1 MKKPRSRFTK
11 PHAPPNSATS
21 PAAPS
26 KPKTPQVPLHRPLP
40 ALSVDQDLCFDG
52 LPAWLKDALRG
63 PWKIPAC
70 DRTFSITDAD
80 DLARLWMDLLSLNP
94 KAGPRLGHALYEAA
108 LVANLMIGD
117 PDQSLALPNNER
129 TLGEYARRFLWL
141 PVPLSVVAQA
151 HHACDEPLMRLLAL
165 HNQAVLLREPPP
177 EMRALTLKGTLAQM
191 RSAQAVL
198 ASQEMIKA
206 NPHDPHEDL
215 WYLRLSDD
223 VFSCN
228 SLPPAEPPR

>member
-1 MKKPRSRFTK
+1 MKKHRSRFGPSPKK
-11 PHAPPNSATS
+11 PTRNPKAHSAPPPVA
-21 PAAPS
+21 
-26 KPKTPQVPLHRPLP
+26 LHRPLP

-70 DRTFSITDAD
+70 DRTFSINDAD
-80 DLARLWMDLLSLNP
+80 DLARLWMDLLGLNP
-94 KAGPRLGHALYEAA
+94 EAGPRLGYALYEAA

-117 PDQSLALPNNER
+117 PDQSVALPNNEQ
-129 TLGEYARRFLWL
+129 TIGEYVRRFLWL
-141 PVPLSVVAQA
+141 PVPLSVVSHA

-165 HNQAVLLREPPP
+165 HNQAILLREPLP
-177 EMRALTLKGTLAQM
+177 EMRALTLKGTMAQM

-198 ASQEMIKA
+198 ASQDMFKA
-206 NPHDPHEDL
+206 NPQDPQEDL

-223 VFSCN
+223 VFYCD
-228 SLPPAEPPR
+228 SLPLAEPTP